1 MVAQSLDAEGLSVL
15 VDVRATVR
23 HLVLTL
29 EQASQEAGLTEPQQH
44 TLLCVAYG
52 EAVGEEVTATTLRE
66 HLATDKNTVADI
78 VRRLEAHGLLQR
90 ERRGR
95 RIILTFTPAG
105 RERFITSLG
114 SIGRAL
120 ADPAASHATTR
131 LQRQLDHYLAIYRAL
146 AAPVHPARPHPP
158 AGNGAN

>member
-1 MVAQSLDAEGLSVL
+1 MANSLDASGLAVL

-23 HLVLTL
+23 QIVLAL

-52 EAVGEEVTATTLRE
+52 EAAGEAVTATTLLE

-78 VRRLEAHGLLQR
+78 VRRLDAHGLLQR
-90 ERRGR
+90 ERQGR
-95 RIILTFTPAG
+95 RILLTLTPAG

-114 SIGRAL
+114 TIGRAL
-120 ADPAASHATTR
+120 AAPAAAHATTR
-131 LQRQLDHYLAIYRAL
+131 LQRQLDRYLAIYRAL